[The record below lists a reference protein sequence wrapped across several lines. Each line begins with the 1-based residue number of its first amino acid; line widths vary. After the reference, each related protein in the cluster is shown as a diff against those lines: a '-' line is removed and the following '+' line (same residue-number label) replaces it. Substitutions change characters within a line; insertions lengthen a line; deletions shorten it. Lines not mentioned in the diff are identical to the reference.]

1 MIAMSIA
8 VIDEFFKREEEEK
21 ALCPNVKK
29 KSSRRSR
36 NYYRRMFLTKEKNLP
51 IERLRNANYGYRD
64 NCDYVLTH
72 ISDLAMGKN
81 VSSHGIKM
89 EVVSKQ
95 SDDEFDVL
103 VNNFI
108 NNTSDMVHVIH
119 ANWRKRLWYWEVR
132 EHRDFRATA
141 SHPVYFRKYY
151 PNFRAGK
158 FMANRAVRNYKAY
171 DEEGVEIA
179 PSNGGWYRKIF
190 DSLKI
195 RDD

>member
-1 MIAMSIA
+1 MSIA

-64 NCDYVLTH
+64 NCDYVLAH
-72 ISDLAMGKN
+72 ISDLAMGKK
-81 VSSHGIKM
+81 VSSHGIEM

-108 NNTSDMVHVIH
+108 NNTSDVVHVIH

-151 PNFRAGK
+151 PNFKVGK

-190 DSLKI
+190 DSLEI